1 MHEMSLAESMLEIVE
16 STARKNHAQRVKS
29 VQFELGALSHVDR
42 DALAFAFDVVTR
54 GGIAEGAR
62 FEVIE
67 VPGTAWCML
76 CSKTV
81 ALAKLGDACP
91 ECGRYQLTVT
101 QGDAMRIASIEIV

>member
-16 STARKNHAQRVKS
+16 STARKNNAQRVTS
-29 VQFELGALSHVDR
+29 VQFELGALSHADR
-42 DALAFAFDVVTR
+42 GALAFAFDVVTR
-54 GGIAEGAR
+54 GTLAEGAR

-67 VPGTAWCML
+67 VPGAAWCML

-101 QGDAMRIASIEIV
+101 QGDAMRIASIEVI